1 MTNAKSTELK
11 GYLYKEGQDI
21 LHRLKKRWFVLK
33 GTQLHYYVDESESVC
48 TVFFT
53 SSPSFKTDGS
63 VSLFSISFSL
73 SYWVYPIGSLK
84 NKEER
89 SN

>member
-1 MTNAKSTELK
+1 MNSKSTDLK

-48 TVFFT
+48 TL
-53 SSPSFKTDGS
+53 
-63 VSLFSISFSL
+63 LFSSSLTRSKQKFFLFSL
-73 SYWVYPIGSLK
+73 PLSL
-84 NKEER
+84 
-89 SN
+89 SL